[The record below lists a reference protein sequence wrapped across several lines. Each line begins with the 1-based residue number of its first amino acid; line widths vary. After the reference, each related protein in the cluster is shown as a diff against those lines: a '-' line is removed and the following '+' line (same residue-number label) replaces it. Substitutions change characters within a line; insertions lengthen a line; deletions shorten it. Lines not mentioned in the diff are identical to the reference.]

1 MVLAADLLLGAGTV
15 TRRLRRWT
23 RMPRGR
29 AAAGRHGPRRYLLR
43 QFAGTHC
50 GPSRRT
56 FGRSRSPWPAPS
68 LAAPL
73 LAGIDLIPKLQRKK
87 RG

>member
-1 MVLAADLLLGAGTV
+1 MEIKGRAREQEVVLAADLLLGAGTV
-15 TRRLRRWT
+15 TRRLRRRT

-50 GPSRRT
+50 APSRRHRPYPQAT
-56 FGRSRSPWPAPS
+56 EEEKRMRGR
-68 LAAPL
+68 
-73 LAGIDLIPKLQRKK
+73 DE
-87 RG
+87 